1 MMISHPLICAC
12 DRADIWE
19 VLAEAAGYP
28 RGEKVC
34 LKWLASLLSRL
45 SQLLPA
51 AP

>member
-19 VLAEAAGYP
+19 VLAEAAGYL